1 MKKKETSAFYSLYGT
16 IIGSIIIAFI
26 VFGINA
32 GFTTLFC
39 FVLLPILIVYL
50 SFKFLQQ
57 LWAFII
63 LSSMIIFGVHS
74 FIGMWRFTITCTVF
88 FAFMIMVDYVIKNKK
103 IAGKVN
109 MAIMILFYITIMI
122 LINLDSIDRW
132 LNTPEI
138 TEGNMQ
144 EAVEIIEDRD
154 DVLSA
159 SIGMDEDHFD
169 EEAYIDIFLDVS
181 DNLTRDQK
189 KTVGEDS
196 ARVLDTVMQEEN
208 DLNSKDLYYYYD
220 VEISIG
226 ISDSLIGEKGIDS
239 DEIKWQAPLEQLR

>member
-16 IIGSIIIAFI
+16 IIGSIVIALI

-50 SFKFLQQ
+50 SFKFLPQ

-88 FAFMIMVDYVIKNKK
+88 FALIIMVDYIIKNKK
-103 IAGKVN
+103 IVGKVN
-109 MAIMILFYITIMI
+109 MAIMILFYITILI

-132 LNTPEI
+132 LNTPEL

-144 EAVEIIEDRD
+144 EAAEIIEGRD

-159 SIGMDEDHFD
+159 STGIDEDHFD
-169 EEAYIDIFLDVS
+169 EEAYIYIVLDVA
-181 DNLTRDQK
+181 DKLTRDQK
-189 KTVGEDS
+189 ITAGEDS
-196 ARVLDTVMQEEN
+196 AEILDMVMHEEN
-208 DLNSKDLYYYYD
+208 DMDPGDLYHYYD
-220 VEISIG
+220 VEIRIG
-226 ISDSLIGEKGIDS
+226 MSDVLIGRKEIDS
-239 DEIKWQAPLEQLR
+239 EEIKWQPPLE